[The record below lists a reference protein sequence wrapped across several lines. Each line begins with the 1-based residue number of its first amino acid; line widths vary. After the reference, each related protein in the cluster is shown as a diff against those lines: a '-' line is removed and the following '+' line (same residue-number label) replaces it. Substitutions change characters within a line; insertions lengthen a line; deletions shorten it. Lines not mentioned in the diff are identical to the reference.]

1 LPLAFFLLGPKE
13 YGALQAGAIGLA
25 AKTLLMTSLSVN
37 IQLWFNTRY
46 LKVSFLQFLF
56 HQLVVVAT
64 FIAVAAGCSQAV
76 VSFLS
81 TAHFAVQFFIAG
93 TLYTVIVL
101 CLVWI
106 FPWLGSLKK
115 NEISELT
122 FQVINK
128 LLVKFH
134 HEK

>member
-1 LPLAFFLLGPKE
+1 LPLTFFLLGPKE

-25 AKTLLMTSLSVN
+25 GKTLLMTSLSVN

-56 HQLVVVAT
+56 HQLMVVAT
-64 FIAVAAGCSQAV
+64 FIVVAAGCSQAV
-76 VSFLS
+76 ASLLS

-93 TLYTVIVL
+93 ISYTAIVL

-106 FPWLGSLKK
+106 FPWLGALKK
-115 NEISELT
+115 NEISELAV
-122 FQVINK
+122 QVINK
-128 LLVKFH
+128 LPFKFH
-134 HEK
+134 QKK